1 MGGKKV
7 NYTPPP
13 VQKDDSFEKYLQYQK
28 EKETATEARIEKEKA
43 EQKAADE
50 ARKATGVAGY
60 AGLRTGVEAQLRQ
73 GLLGYGEASQQ
84 LRDYASKY
92 DMTPPEADVTNLTN
106 IYTQELLPGR
116 RKTSIDSAYQEI
128 LGRAPTEEEKAS
140 QLQKFDQQYYT
151 SNDDLRNALYKAP
164 EYTKK
169 YNDNYLDNYFDT
181 QFGSSVEDR
190 TEEYTDAATGEKK
203 TKVTKARKFNFDPS
217 LLPSYSDQ
225 AGLEKK
231 TGVTQPDYAKYF
243 SQGRSIEELQ
253 QGLQGVKDTRQY
265 LYSAGLTNLQGEIDK
280 ETQKLKNEGSKELA
294 KVQSQG
300 AIYNSLVGSFNF

>member
-13 VQKDDSFEKYLQYQK
+13 VQKDDSFEKYLQYQQQ
-28 EKETATEARIEKEKA
+28 KETAAEQRVATEKA
-43 EQKAADE
+43 EQKAADD
-50 ARKATGVAGY
+50 ARKASGAAGY
-60 AGLRTGVEAQLRQ
+60 GGLRTGVENQLRQ
-73 GLLGYGEASQQ
+73 GLIGYEDATRQ
-84 LRDYASKY
+84 LRDYATKY

-106 IYTQELLPGR
+106 VYTQELLPGR

-128 LGRAPTEEEKAS
+128 LGRAPTEEEKTS

-181 QFGSSVEDR
+181 QFGSSVEAR
-190 TEEYTDAATGEKK
+190 TEEYTDATTGEKK

-280 ETQKLKNEGSKELA
+280 ETQKLKNEGAKELA

-300 AIYNSLVGSFNF
+300 SIYNSLVGSFNF